1 MADIE
6 DTDELRSFRQQW
18 KRELGKQAPQ
28 TGETSKTTAQDADA
42 SAKQEG
48 LKMYKMGLQAEK
60 KGDFHVAIS
69 FYKQAF
75 KMDPQLEYWNT
86 QRAIDASLE
95 QKPTDN
101 VLNLED
107 FPHTCEPAAETNQ
120 THISVLPT
128 EVLSKIFRF
137 CDPES
142 VDYCSRACRGWYLI
156 ARQQDLWKRFC
167 FDAWSEFMDKY
178 EKDCK
183 NWRHLFI
190 EWPRLRFDG
199 IYYSKNIYIR
209 AGDTEG
215 RYFQPIHQV
224 YYFRYLRFFRDG
236 RCVSAMSFDRPKDVV
251 QLLTS
256 SGSKASNIEG
266 ISSSNLS
273 HHKHVSSI
281 ATSSAS
287 TPTTPSSTA
296 SSTGAMATPS
306 ISIQTLKNRSNLQH
320 GTYTVIDEH
329 RITLSLRG
337 IPNHYTFNFLLYLTP
352 SKTFKGIH
360 GSKLQVLEYNSVSD
374 SSGELTKYA
383 ESKINR
389 FLFTVVPEGLLPS

>member
-1 MADIE
+1 MATIE

-18 KRELGKQAPQ
+18 KQELGKQVVPQ
-28 TGETSKTTAQDADA
+28 KGDTSSNAESKET

-95 QKPTDN
+95 EKPPEN
-101 VLNLED
+101 VLNLEE
-107 FPHTCEPAAETNQ
+107 FPHTCDPAVETKH

-128 EVLSKIFRF
+128 EVLVRILQF

-142 VDYCSRACRGWYLI
+142 VDYCSRTCRGWYLI
-156 ARQQDLWKRFC
+156 ARQQDLWKKFC
-167 FDAWSEFMDKY
+167 FDTWGEYVDKY

-190 EWPRLRFDG
+190 DWPRIRFDG

-209 AGDTEG
+209 SGETEG

-256 SGSKASNIEG
+256 SNSKLEGNTASSG
-266 ISSSNLS
+266 SSNLS
-273 HHKHVSSI
+273 HHKHASSV
-281 ATSSAS
+281 TSSS
-287 TPTTPSSTA
+287 TPSSTSA
-296 SSTGAMATPS
+296 TTGVMATPGV
-306 ISIQTLKNRSNLQH
+306 SIQALKSRSNLQH

-329 RITLSLRG
+329 RIALSLRG
-337 IPNHYTFNFLLYLTP
+337 IPNHYTFHFLLYLTP
-352 SKTFKGIH
+352 SKTTKGIH

-374 SSGELTKYA
+374 SSGEMMKYP
-383 ESKINR
+383 ESKISR